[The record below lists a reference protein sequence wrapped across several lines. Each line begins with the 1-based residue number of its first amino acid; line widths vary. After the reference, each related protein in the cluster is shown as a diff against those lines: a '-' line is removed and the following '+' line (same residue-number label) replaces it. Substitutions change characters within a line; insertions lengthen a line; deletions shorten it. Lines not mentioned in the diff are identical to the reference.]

1 MKSGL
6 ELLDTIRTRLQG
18 RYDVLTRSLDLLEHE
33 REIVRRELGLLEEVL
48 TLEQERATSEVS
60 MVPTTETASEPE
72 PTVEG
77 DVAPES
83 RPPAGLAA
91 EAQPDPELVGG
102 PASVA
107 TAQLMPDPLPAEAS
121 DPVLRR
127 VEALQRLR
135 ARLVADARVPDPLP
149 PRTLNVGLL
158 RRVEVRQRLGKS

>member
-1 MKSGL
+1 MKSDL
-6 ELLDTIRTRLQG
+6 ELLDTIKTRLQG
-18 RYDVLTRSLDLLEHE
+18 RNDMLTRSLDLLEHE

-83 RPPAGLAA
+83 TPPASLVA
-91 EAQPDPELVGG
+91 EAQPEPELVGG
-102 PASVA
+102 PESVA
-107 TAQLMPDPLPAEAS
+107 TAQLMPDPLPAETS

-149 PRTLNVGLL
+149 PRTLYVGLL
-158 RRVEVRQRLGKS
+158 RRVEVRQRLEKS